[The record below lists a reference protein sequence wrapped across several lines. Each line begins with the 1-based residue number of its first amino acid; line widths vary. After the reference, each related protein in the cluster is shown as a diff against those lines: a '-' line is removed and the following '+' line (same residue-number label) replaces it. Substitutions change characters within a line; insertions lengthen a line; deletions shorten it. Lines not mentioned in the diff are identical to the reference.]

1 MCACVLSTC
10 MRGYPWRPEV
20 LGPLELELKAVLSL
34 LIRVLGT
41 EFVLEEQ

>member
-20 LGPLELELKAVLSL
+20 LGPLELELKAVFESPDMGA
-34 LIRVLGT
+34 RN
-41 EFVLEEQ
+41 